1 MLSNRISKMLLS
13 GAVVGASAGVV
24 NAAMNID
31 IRATGV
37 TNGGTLVNNKTVTG
51 TVAGSVVSFD
61 IFAVIVGTNTST
73 ADDKFISVA
82 GSWRSSNG
90 GLLGDIAADLF
101 RSVTDPETG
110 DVLTPGFDGLGSS
123 VGLQQDLD
131 GDGDLDVGSNTDS
144 NAENFWAARFALAPA
159 GSGAGS
165 LSPTTGG
172 RRIGFGTFT
181 VDGGGISS
189 TLINFDGRS
198 ATTSANYFQDGQT
211 VQQPSSDGLV
221 PLSVS
226 GDGGGGGGTVPE
238 PATLSLAGLAGLAL
252 VRRRRA

>member
-13 GAVVGASAGVV
+13 GAVVGALAGVT
-24 NAAMNID
+24 NAGMNID

-37 TNGGTLVNNKTVTG
+37 SGGGTMANGKLINDAVV
-51 TVAGSVVSFD
+51 GSVVSFD
-61 IFAVIVGTNTST
+61 VFAVVTGTNASN

-90 GLLGDIAADLF
+90 GLEGDILMNLV
-101 RSVTDPETG
+101 RSVTDPDTG

-144 NAENFWAARFALAPA
+144 DAANFWAARFALAPA

-165 LSPTTGG
+165 PSPTTGG

-181 VDGGGISS
+181 VTQDGLQ
-189 TLINFDGRS
+189 TLINFDGRGAS
-198 ATTSANYFQDGQT
+198 TAANYFQDGQT
-211 VQQPSSDGLV
+211 IQEPSADGLV
-221 PLSVS
+221 PLVVN
-226 GDGGGGGGTVPE
+226 GTGGGTIPE
-238 PATLSLAGLAGLAL
+238 PAALSLAGLAGLGL
-252 VRRRRA
+252 IRRRRA